1 MPASVHSSRYQAL
14 RPALV
19 ALRTKA
25 GLSQRQLAERL
36 EVGQSYVSK
45 IERGEAYV
53 DVMLFVDWCL
63 ACGAK
68 PGTVLSRVLASL
80 PQPAEVTGR

>member
-1 MPASVHSSRYQAL
+1 MSVSVHNSRYQAV
-14 RPALV
+14 RSALV
-19 ALRTKA
+19 ALRKKA
-25 GLSQRQLAERL
+25 GLSQAQLAERL

-53 DVMLFVDWCL
+53 DVMLFIDWCL

-68 PGTVLSRVLASL
+68 PGTVLNRMLAAL
-80 PQPAEVTGR
+80 PDQAGLTGR